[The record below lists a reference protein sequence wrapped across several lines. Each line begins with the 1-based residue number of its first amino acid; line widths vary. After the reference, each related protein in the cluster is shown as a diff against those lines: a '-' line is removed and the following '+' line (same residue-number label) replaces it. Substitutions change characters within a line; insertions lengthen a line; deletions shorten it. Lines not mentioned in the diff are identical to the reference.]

1 MNEHTFQKLEFEQV
15 REVIARYCG
24 SALGKH
30 LARTMT
36 PSVKADVVALW
47 LRQVAEL
54 ARVAEEIGFPPMGGV
69 HDVREHVRA
78 SGFPAPLEAD
88 ALANVAETLMATES
102 LCRWFAKA
110 RVMAGSLGDLADR
123 VADLSSI
130 AKSIYEAIEP
140 RGVVRDYA
148 SPKLANIR
156 RTIEESKS
164 RIRIVFDRIL
174 RQAGITKMLQY
185 AASTFHNDRMVLPLK
200 AEYRGRIQGIVHRSS
215 DSGATMF
222 IEPSESV
229 ELNNTVMGL
238 RDEESREITQILKGL
253 THKVQVN
260 TVPILNTLRAM
271 AVVDL
276 IAAKVKYMKKRGC
289 TCPEIDLGRPP
300 DGRSVPHPRSSED
313 GAPDRTSRVGSTEPT
328 FGGMSLRD
336 ARHPLLVELFA
347 KQEEETGVK
356 HEVVANDVR
365 LGEDFDV
372 LVLTGPNTG
381 GKTAMLKTV
390 GLLAL
395 MTQCGIPIPAGERS
409 RMPVYRGIF
418 IDIGDEQSLQQSL
431 STFSSHLS
439 NQLDILRHSGPN
451 TLVLIDELGAGTD
464 PDEGAAIGRS
474 IIHELLELKAKAVVT
489 THLSA
494 LKAVAFSAPRVD
506 NGCVEFDP
514 ETLRPTFR
522 LRIGEPGNSN
532 ALIIAKRL
540 GMSARLVKQAKDYL
554 ADTNRALNRAI
565 AGTLE
570 SKREAEAARRA
581 AHDATLEAQRSR
593 DELEKEREELRRTQ
607 EAVARWTAWVNA
619 LKPGD
624 VVYLKTLQREAKVVR
639 MQMHKQIAVVSAR
652 GMDLEVSLRDIRE
665 FDPAVD

>member
-1 MNEHTFQKLEFEQV
+1 M
-15 REVIARYCG
+15 
-24 SALGKH
+24 
-30 LARTMT
+30 
-36 PSVKADVVALW
+36 
-47 LRQVAEL
+47 
-54 ARVAEEIGFPPMGGV
+54 
-69 HDVREHVRA
+69 
-78 SGFPAPLEAD
+78 
-88 ALANVAETLMATES
+88 
-102 LCRWFAKA
+102 
-110 RVMAGSLGDLADR
+110 
-123 VADLSSI
+123 
-130 AKSIYEAIEP
+130 
-140 RGVVRDYA
+140 
-148 SPKLANIR
+148 
-156 RTIEESKS
+156 
-164 RIRIVFDRIL
+164 
-174 RQAGITKMLQY
+174 
-185 AASTFHNDRMVLPLK
+185 
-200 AEYRGRIQGIVHRSS
+200 
-215 DSGATMF
+215 
-222 IEPSESV
+222 
-229 ELNNTVMGL
+229 
-238 RDEESREITQILKGL
+238 
-253 THKVQVN
+253 
-260 TVPILNTLRAM
+260 
-271 AVVDL
+271 
-276 IAAKVKYMKKRGC
+276 
-289 TCPEIDLGRPP
+289 
-300 DGRSVPHPRSSED
+300 
-313 GAPDRTSRVGSTEPT
+313 
-328 FGGMSLRD
+328 RD

-347 KQEEETGVK
+347 EQEKETGVK

-390 GLLAL
+390 GLLSL

-409 RMPVYRGIF
+409 RMPVYRGVF

-554 ADTNRALNRAI
+554 ADTNRALNKAI

-581 AHDATLEAQRSR
+581 AHDATLEAQRTR
-593 DELEKEREELRRTQ
+593 DELEKEREELRRKQ
-607 EAVARWTAWVNA
+607 EEVARWTAWVNA

-624 VVYLKTLQREAKVVR
+624 VVYLKTLQRDAKVVR

-665 FDPAVD
+665 YDAATD